1 MSDLLVIV
9 FPSEEKAQQGRGE
22 LLSMEKQDLST
33 MEDAVF
39 AVKNADGSV
48 KLNQLVSS
56 SAFWIRAAASGNPAP
71 TGAGALTDFG
81 TNET

>member
-48 KLNQLVSS
+48 KLNQLVSP
-56 SAFWIRAAASGNPAP
+56 SAFWGFGPRRVATPLRPAQVH
-71 TGAGALTDFG
+71 
-81 TNET
+81 